1 MSLIAAVLLTI
12 SAFTHA
18 GWNFL
23 GKRTDPSIT
32 FFLVANTAGVIF
44 LLPVITYYWSRIG
57 FIPLKVWAYLILAG
71 LFLAIYMG
79 ALAGSYKNIDMS
91 IAYPMIRSIP
101 VIVVMC
107 ITIIIGRQR
116 EVNIYFF
123 SGILLAVAGCFLLP
137 QEKLQSIFS
146 VTQLKEMGFL
156 PLLAGLAT
164 AGYTL
169 VDSEALAS
177 LRGVKGK
184 PFYPVDATLVYQVF
198 EGISTSVWMLLMVI
212 MKKTERTQLRNILSC
227 NKASAV
233 VTGLGIYLTYGLALA
248 SMNFVKSV
256 TYVAVFRQ
264 LSIPIG
270 AIMGIIFLQEKS
282 HLPKILGIISIF
294 VGLVLVSI
302 T

>member
-23 GKRTDPSIT
+23 GKKSNPSIA
-32 FFLVANTAGVIF
+32 FFLVANTAGVLF
-44 LLPVITYYWSRIG
+44 LLPVIPYYWGRIA
-57 FIPLKVWAYLILAG
+57 FVPLRVWAYLIVAG
-71 LFLAIYMG
+71 LFLTVYMG
-79 ALAGSYKNIDMS
+79 ALAESYKNIDMS
-91 IAYPMIRSIP
+91 IAYPLIRSIP

-107 ITIIIGRQR
+107 ITIFMGRHR
-116 EVNIYFF
+116 EVNICFF
-123 SGILLAVAGCFLLP
+123 PGILLAVAGCLLLP
-137 QEKLQSIFS
+137 QKKLQNILSI
-146 VTQLKEMGFL
+146 TRIKEVGFL

-169 VDSEALAS
+169 VDSEALTY

-184 PFYPVDATLVYQVF
+184 PFYPIDATLVYQVL
-198 EGISTSVWMLLMVI
+198 EGMGTSAWMLCMV
-212 MKKTERTQLRNILSC
+212 MLKKVERMRLRNILSY
-227 NKASAV
+227 NKTSAV
-233 VTGLGIYLTYGLALA
+233 ITGLGIYLTYGLALA

-270 AIMGIIFLQEKS
+270 AIMGIIFLHEKS
-282 HLPKILGIISIF
+282 QLPKILGIISVFI
-294 VGLVLVSI
+294 GLILVSI